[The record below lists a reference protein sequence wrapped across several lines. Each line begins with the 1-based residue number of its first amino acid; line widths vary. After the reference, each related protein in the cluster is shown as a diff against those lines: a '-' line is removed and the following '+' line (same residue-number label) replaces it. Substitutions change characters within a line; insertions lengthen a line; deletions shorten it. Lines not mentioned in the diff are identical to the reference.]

1 MTDHL
6 LETFADGV
14 ATLTMNRPEA
24 RNAFST
30 EMLTALLEAL
40 QRHATRKETRA
51 LVLTGAAGAFSAG
64 GDVKGFAQNAT
75 GGPDAGK
82 ELSGADIRDSF
93 DQQLHTLRAANE
105 VSVLLHEMPKPTL
118 AAIPGAAA
126 GAGLSLALAC
136 DIRVATTDA
145 KITTAFSKVGLSGD
159 FGGSYFLSHLVGA
172 AKARELYF
180 TAEILSGTDAEKLGI
195 VNLAVDEPDFDNTV
209 AAYAARLASLPTVA
223 AGYMKQ
229 NLNTALRG
237 SLTDVLNSE
246 AIRMIRTF
254 ETEDHKAAA
263 VAFVEKRPPVFA
275 GR

>member
-6 LETFADGV
+6 LEHFADGV
-14 ATLTMNRPEA
+14 ATFTMNRPET

-30 EMLTALLEAL
+30 EMLAALLAGL

-51 LVLTGAAGAFSAG
+51 VVLTGAAGAFSAG

-82 ELSGADIRDSF
+82 ELGGGDIRDSF
-93 DQQLHTLRAANE
+93 DQQLHSLRSANE
-105 VSVLLHEMPKPTL
+105 ISVFLHEMPKPTL
-118 AAIPGAAA
+118 AVIPGAAA

-136 DIRVATTDA
+136 DIRIAQADA

-159 FGGSYFLSHLVGA
+159 FGGSYFLTHLVGP

-180 TAEILSGTDAEKLGI
+180 SAEVLSGTRAAELGI
-195 VNLAVDEPDFDNTV
+195 VNWAVEAADFEPIV
-209 AAYAARLASLPTVA
+209 ATYAAQLANLPTVA

-237 SLTDVLNSE
+237 SLADVLNSE

-263 VAFVEKRPPVFA
+263 VAFVEKRPPLFA

>member
-6 LETFADGV
+6 LEHFADGI
-14 ATLTMNRPEA
+14 ATFTMNRPDV

-30 EMLTALLEAL
+30 EMLTALLAGL

-51 LVLTGAAGAFSAG
+51 VVLTGAAGAFSAG
-64 GDVKGFAQNAT
+64 GDVKGFAQNAI

-82 ELSGADIRDSF
+82 ELGGGDIRDSF
-93 DQQLHTLRAANE
+93 DQQLHSLRSANE
-105 VSVLLHEMPKPTL
+105 ISVFLHEMPKPTL
-118 AAIPGAAA
+118 AVIPGAAA

-136 DIRVATTDA
+136 DIRIARADA

-159 FGGSYFLSHLVGA
+159 FGGSYFLTHLVGP

-180 TAEILSGTDAEKLGI
+180 SAEVLSGTQAAALGV
-195 VNLAVDEPDFDNTV
+195 VNWAVEAADFEASV
-209 AAYAARLASLPTVA
+209 ASYAAQLASLPTVA

-263 VAFVEKRPPVFA
+263 VAFVEKRPPLFA

>member
-6 LETFADGV
+6 IEHFADGI
-14 ATLTMNRPEA
+14 ATFTMNRPDV

-30 EMLTALLEAL
+30 EMLTALLAGL
-40 QRHATRKETRA
+40 LRHATRKETRA
-51 LVLTGAAGAFSAG
+51 VILTGAEGAFSAG

-82 ELSGADIRDSF
+82 ELGGGDIRDSF
-93 DQQLHTLRAANE
+93 DQQLHSLRAANE
-105 VSVLLHEMPKPTL
+105 ISVLLHEMPKPTL

-159 FGGSYFLSHLVGA
+159 FGGSFFLTHLVGA

-180 TAEILSGTDAEKLGI
+180 SAELLSGTQAAALGI
-195 VNLAVDEPDFDNTV
+195 VNIAVGTADFEATV
-209 AAYAARLASLPTVA
+209 AAYAAKLANLPTVA
-223 AGYMKQ
+223 VG
-229 NLNTALRG
+229 
-237 SLTDVLNSE
+237 
-246 AIRMIRTF
+246 
-254 ETEDHKAAA
+254 
-263 VAFVEKRPPVFA
+263 
-275 GR
+275 

>member
-6 LETFADGV
+6 IEHFADGI
-14 ATLTMNRPEA
+14 ATFTMNRPDV
-24 RNAFST
+24 RNVFST
-30 EMLTALLEAL
+30 EMLTALLAGL

-51 LVLTGAAGAFSAG
+51 VILTGAEGAFSAG

-82 ELSGADIRDSF
+82 ELGGGDIRDSF
-93 DQQLHTLRAANE
+93 DQQLHSLRAANE
-105 VSVLLHEMPKPTL
+105 ISVLLHEMPKPTL

-159 FGGSYFLSHLVGA
+159 FGGSFFLTHLVGA

-180 TAEILSGTDAEKLGI
+180 SAELLSGTQAAALGI
-195 VNLAVDEPDFDNTV
+195 VNIAVGTADFEATV
-209 AAYAARLASLPTVA
+209 AAYAAKLANLPTVA
-223 AGYMKQ
+223 VGYMKQ

-254 ETEDHKAAA
+254 ETDDHKAAA
-263 VAFVEKRPPVFA
+263 VAFVEKRLPDFV